1 LFTPTGQ
8 PALGDLPVKS
18 VTPDMIELFFTGL
31 RLAGKAAGTRN
42 KYRQTALSLFKWAV
56 KHRYLDRLPV
66 DADDDESEIA
76 HVSERDARRHRR
88 LKPGEE
94 DALLKHA
101 NASLQRLII
110 GALETA
116 MRLGELLNLRWA
128 DVDLARRVIHVR
140 PETNKTRKYR
150 AVPIS
155 ERLLPFLTMARTDLT
170 GKDRPLT
177 DHVFSDDTGRK
188 VSCIKKGW
196 NTCVL
201 KAHGQTL
208 TWRATGALSAETR
221 AALAAIDLHF
231 HDLRHEAGS
240 RRAEEGWELHKV
252 RDVLGHASLEQTSTY
267 LNTSTEGLLESQRR
281 SDEKRRGETHSV
293 ASALQ
298 SEATQSIA
306 ISATANTTSSGKSLV
321 N

>member
-1 LFTPTGQ
+1 
-8 PALGDLPVKS
+8 
-18 VTPDMIELFFTGL
+18 M
-31 RLAGKAAGTRN
+31 
-42 KYRQTALSLFKWAV
+42 
-56 KHRYLDRLPV
+56 
-66 DADDDESEIA
+66 ADDDL
-76 HVSERDARRHRR
+76 R
-88 LKPGEE
+88 
-94 DALLKHA
+94 
-101 NASLQRLII
+101 SLSPPK
-110 GALETA
+110 TA
-116 MRLGELLNLRWA
+116 MRSGELLNLRWP
-128 DVDLARRVIHVR
+128 DIDLVRRIIHVR

-155 ERLLPFLTMARTDLT
+155 ERLLSFLKMARSDLT

-177 DHVFSDDTGRK
+177 DYVFSDDTGRE
-188 VSCIKKGW
+188 VGCIKKAW
-196 NTCVL
+196 HTCVL

-208 TWRATGALSAETR
+208 TWSPTGALSAETR

-240 RRAEEGWELHKV
+240 RRIEEGWELHKV

-281 SDEKRRGETHSV
+281 SDEKRRGEPQSV

-298 SEATQSIA
+298 DRATQSIA
-306 ISATANTTSSGKSLV
+306 IVATGHTPSTGKSWV